1 MSGYEDY
8 TKVNFGEMERVQE
21 NLLKVVTAM
30 DTATD
35 ELMTKLAAELG
46 PAWQGGASALFEE
59 HRKIWD
65 AAEQEMG
72 RQLNEAAQAL
82 GTANANYR
90 AAEARNKA
98 IWSNR

>member
-1 MSGYEDY
+1 MSDSDY
-8 TKVNFGEMERVQE
+8 TKVNFVQMEQAQE
-21 NLLKVVTAM
+21 GLLRVVTAM

-35 ELMTKLAAELG
+35 QLITKLQEVLGDSWAGDAATY
-46 PAWQGGASALFEE
+46 FED

-72 RQLNEAAQAL
+72 RQLNIAAVAL
-82 GTANANYR
+82 GTANENYR

-98 IWSNR
+98 IWSSG